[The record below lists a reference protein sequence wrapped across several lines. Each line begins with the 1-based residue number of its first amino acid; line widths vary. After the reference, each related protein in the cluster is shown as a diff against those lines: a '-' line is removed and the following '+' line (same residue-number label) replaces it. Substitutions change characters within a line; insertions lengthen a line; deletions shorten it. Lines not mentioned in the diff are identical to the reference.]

1 MARRDQLVSQTMA
14 RLLGGVRGGG
24 GDGTRASLAPFRRL
38 GASLSAGAICL
49 RQPTL
54 LCLIIF
60 MSTNS
65 GFIRP
70 LFSHLEENTPHPPP
84 PPPLLCGGSLLFFFL
99 SKCHSDCH
107 SCSKEM
113 RPVMRLA
120 ERFNASVSLS
130 SLALTS
136 SFSLAHQKLIPVSAR
151 NIRALFSGSSL
162 RSVALNSA

>member
-1 MARRDQLVSQTMA
+1 M
-14 RLLGGVRGGG
+14 
-24 GDGTRASLAPFRRL
+24 SLPLFSISV
-38 GASLSAGAICL
+38 ASLSAGAICL
-49 RQPTL
+49 WQPIL

-60 MSTNS
+60 MSTDS
-65 GFIRP
+65 GSVRP
-70 LFSHLEENTPHPPP
+70 LFSHLEENTS
-84 PPPLLCGGSLLFFFL
+84 PPLLLFGGSPPSPCPLPPRPP

-120 ERFNASVSLS
+120 ERFKASVSLS

-151 NIRALFSGSSL
+151 DIRPLSGSSL